1 MAKEDVDEALKELKA
16 KLEEKAEELKPAS
29 QPDPAAADEDQRKL
43 FVGGLAQDAKD
54 TDIKEYFGQYG
65 EIEHINLKH
74 DPMTGRSRGFAFIVF
89 KETSGLEAASAQEA
103 HVIKDKRCTCKK
115 AECRQGKIY
124 VGKLPADQLTNDEL
138 TAHFAQFGSV
148 VEVIRPVDK
157 LRGDAPKNFC
167 FVTFEREEPARKLV
181 KEGSTIINGHQVVV
195 SRVTP
200 KDASRGGFMGRGRGG
215 GFGMGYGPYGGG
227 FGGSF
232 SPYGGPPGGFA
243 EPFAGAYAYG
253 GNYGS
258 PAPGAGGFGANQGY
272 YTCRPNPEGTH
283 IGFYAGRPSPGK
295 VLRGAPPMRGRG
307 PRGRP
312 Y

>member
-1 MAKEDVDEALKELKA
+1 MNELKA
-16 KLEEKAEELKPAS
+16 KLENKVAPKPAGH
-29 QPDPAAADEDQRKL
+29 QLDPAEDEDQRKL
-43 FVGGLAQDAKD
+43 FVGGLSQDTKD
-54 TDIKEYFGQYG
+54 TDIKEYFGKYG

-115 AECRQGKIY
+115 AESRQGKIY
-124 VGKLPADQLTNDEL
+124 VGKLPADQLTNDEV

-157 LRGDAPKNFC
+157 MRGDAPKNFC
-167 FVTFEREEPARKLV
+167 FVTFAREEPARKLV
-181 KEGSTIINGHQVVV
+181 KEGFTIIKGHQVIV

-200 KDASRGGFMGRGRGG
+200 KDASRGGFMGRGRGSG
-215 GFGMGYGPYGGG
+215 GFGMGYGSYAGGY
-227 FGGSF
+227 GGSF
-232 SPYGGPPGGFA
+232 SPYGGAGAGGFA
-243 EPFAGAYAYG
+243 EPFSGAYAFG
-253 GNYGS
+253 GGYGS
-258 PAPGAGGFGANQGY
+258 PAQSYAGGFGASQGY
-272 YTCRPNPEGTH
+272 YTDCRATSNDAGTAM
-283 IGFYAGRPSPGK
+283 GFYAGRPSPGK
-295 VLRGAPPMRGRG
+295 IVRGAPPMRGRG